1 MHANMSTHTSRTT
14 PTAQTIR
21 AGMQAHSTPD
31 PDIPT
36 VTDPDSPTP
45 VPPTVPVPDDVP
57 APTHAPVTEP
67 GEPHQPVRT

>member
-1 MHANMSTHTSRTT
+1 MHATFFQRSARSDI
-14 PTAQTIR
+14 A
-21 AGMQAHSTPD
+21 AHSTPE

-57 APTHAPVTEP
+57 APSHAPVVEP
-67 GEPHQPVRT
+67 GMPQPPVRTAA